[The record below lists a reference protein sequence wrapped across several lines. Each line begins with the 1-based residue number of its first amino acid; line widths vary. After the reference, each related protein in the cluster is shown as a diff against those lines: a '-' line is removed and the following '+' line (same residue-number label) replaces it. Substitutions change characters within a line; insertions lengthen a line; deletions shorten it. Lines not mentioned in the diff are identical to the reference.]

1 VIGAA
6 EPDILPGVSIATE
19 PPDPAART
27 AGVVRAHVEGSV
39 VEDEVLAAARER
51 AADLGAVPVSPAVG
65 ATLTFLARV
74 LAARTVVEVGTGAGV
89 SGVYLLRGM
98 RADGVLTT
106 IDTEPE
112 HQLSARRAFA
122 AAAVAPGRYRL
133 INGRALQVLPR
144 LTDSGYDLVFVDA
157 GVSEHPRY
165 LAEAARLLRPGGVV
179 ALHGALTGGRVADP
193 AQRDAETVA
202 LRETSRQAYEDDGW
216 SPVLLPVGDGL
227 LAACQV
233 AAG

>member
-1 VIGAA
+1 
-6 EPDILPGVSIATE
+6 
-19 PPDPAART
+19 
-27 AGVVRAHVEGSV
+27 
-39 VEDEVLAAARER
+39 
-51 AADLGAVPVSPAVG
+51 
-65 ATLTFLARV
+65 
-74 LAARTVVEVGTGAGV
+74 
-89 SGVYLLRGM
+89 VYLLRGM

-227 LAACQV
+227 LAACLV